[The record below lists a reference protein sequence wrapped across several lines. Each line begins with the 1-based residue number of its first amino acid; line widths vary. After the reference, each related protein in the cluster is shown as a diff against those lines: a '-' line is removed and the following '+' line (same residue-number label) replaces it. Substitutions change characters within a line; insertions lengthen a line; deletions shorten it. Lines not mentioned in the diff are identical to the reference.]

1 MTKFLLYA
9 PVVGLVLPILGGINT
24 SYAILFAALAALAS
38 FLTADLVVYPRYG
51 NMLSIVADVLISAV
65 VMVELTLL
73 FNFQIPVYAYITAL
87 ALLAGGEWY
96 FHSYLGRVLF
106 PGRRR

>member
-1 MTKFLLYA
+1 M
-9 PVVGLVLPILGGINT
+9 VGLVLPILGGVDT
-24 SYAILFAALAALAS
+24 SHAIFIAALAALAS

-51 NMLSIVADVLISAV
+51 NMLSIVVDVLISAV
-65 VMVELTLL
+65 VLVELTLL
-73 FNFQIPVYAYITAL
+73 FNFKVPVYAYITSL

>member
-1 MTKFLLYA
+1 M
-9 PVVGLVLPILGGINT
+9 LPILGGVDTTYSIF
-24 SYAILFAALAALAS
+24 FAAAAALAS

-51 NMLSIVADVLISAV
+51 SGMSLVVDTLISAV
-65 VMVELTLL
+65 VLVEFTYL
-73 FNFQIPVYAYITAL
+73 FNFQVPVYAYITAL